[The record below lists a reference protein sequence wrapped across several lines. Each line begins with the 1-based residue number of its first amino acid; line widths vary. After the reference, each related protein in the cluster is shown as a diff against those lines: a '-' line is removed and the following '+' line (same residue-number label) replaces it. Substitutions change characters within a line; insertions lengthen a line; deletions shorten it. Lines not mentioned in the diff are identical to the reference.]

1 MTKKLIAVVA
11 LMSLA
16 LAGCGQATTEME
28 DNSSETVESMEIQEP
43 AATTEVEVESEEG
56 SEMDAEEVM
65 DEEGSEMDAEATEE

>member
-28 DNSSETVESMEIQEP
+28 DTSSETVESMEIQD
-43 AATTEVEVESEEG
+43 S
-56 SEMDAEEVM
+56 SYY
-65 DEEGSEMDAEATEE
+65 

>member
-28 DNSSETVESMEIQEP
+28 DASSETVESIEIQEP
-43 AATTEVEVESEEG
+43 AATTEVEAEG
-56 SEMDAEEVM
+56 TSEMNAEEVM
-65 DEEGSEMDAEATEE
+65 AEEGSQMDAEATEE